1 MNITKQA
8 YFSEII
14 LLIVRLL
21 IAALMLTHGLPKLSK
36 LMAGGEIKFAN
47 PIGLGPTISL
57 ILVVFSEVF
66 CSILIAIGYK
76 TRLATIPLI
85 ITMLVAAFITH
96 YGDGIHKQ
104 EKALLYVV
112 VYLSILV
119 SDGGKFS
126 LDYLLKNTHYSK

>member
-1 MNITKQA
+1 MNFTKQP
-8 YFSEII
+8 YLSDTI
-14 LLIVRLL
+14 LLIIRLS

-57 ILVVFSEVF
+57 VLVVFSEVF

-76 TRLATIPLI
+76 LRLATIPLI

-96 YGDGIHKQ
+96 YGDGIQKQ
-104 EKALLYVV
+104 EKALLYVLI
-112 VYLSILV
+112 YLMILV
-119 SDGGKFS
+119 KGGGKFTI
-126 LDYLLKNTHYSK
+126 DHIFKNKKH

>member
-1 MNITKQA
+1 MNISKHPYILDTM
-8 YFSEII
+8 
-14 LLIVRLL
+14 LLIVRLS

-47 PIGLGPTISL
+47 PIGLGPTVSL

-66 CSILIAIGYK
+66 CSFLIAIGYK

-104 EKALLYVV
+104 EKALLYILI
-112 VYLSILV
+112 YLVILIKN
-119 SDGGKFS
+119 GGKFS
-126 LDYLLKNTHYSK
+126 LDNILKNSH

>member
-1 MNITKQA
+1 MNISKQP
-8 YFSEII
+8 YILDTI
-14 LLIVRLL
+14 LLIVRLS

-47 PIGLGPTISL
+47 PIGLGPTVSL

-66 CSILIAIGYK
+66 CSFLIAIGYK

-104 EKALLYVV
+104 EKALLYVLI
-112 VYLSILV
+112 YLMILIKN
-119 SDGGKFS
+119 GGKFS
-126 LDYLLKNTHYSK
+126 LDNLLKN